1 MSDELIN
8 EWVIKA
14 EEDCRTMEALY
25 NNSPSGFANSIC
37 FHAQQCVEKYLKAL
51 ITKHGMEPPWV
62 HALESLLDL
71 VVSKAPELEKY
82 RAELA
87 ELTPYATEYRYPGKV
102 ANQEDA
108 KVCVEIIRKLRNDM
122 RSILN
127 V

>member
-51 ITKHGMEPPWV
+51 ITKQGSRKQVRW
-62 HALESLLDL
+62 
-71 VVSKAPELEKY
+71 
-82 RAELA
+82 
-87 ELTPYATEYRYPGKV
+87 LT
-102 ANQEDA
+102 
-108 KVCVEIIRKLRNDM
+108 
-122 RSILN
+122 ILN
-127 V
+127 FKCVNILPIQPGEKNKEMALFNLQTVAFGFGKTEGS